1 MIHTLSRPLTESQEV
16 SRNRCLNTAFELSL
30 IRRLY
35 KYLLFWR
42 FSELIELL
50 SLKTHVTGKSSD
62 ISVLIIGVL
71 KSLLKIEFVIMT
83 NSRYCFICHSSGFI
97 YCRY

>member
-1 MIHTLSRPLTESQEV
+1 MIHTLGLSRPLTESQEV

-71 KSLLKIEFVIMT
+71 KSLLKIEFVI
-83 NSRYCFICHSSGFI
+83 I
-97 YCRY
+97 